1 MDSGPQILQKLLPSY
16 LELLHV
22 EDVKPHLLAGGAIT
36 IHEYEE
42 IQISTSFPTQ
52 RALAE
57 RLLVL
62 LMRKGPDCAIHL
74 LQALEKTVQC
84 VSPQLSHYQLITEL
98 KGALVTTGRPF
109 LPSCGIPFLPSC
121 GRPFLPSCGMQAKSV
136 EQSTGVPNGFF
147 GVDTNDGEYTLVTEK

>member
-1 MDSGPQILQKLLPSY
+1 MVRDLYDFKMDSGPQILQKLLPSC

-42 IQISTSFPTQ
+42 IQISTSLPTQ

-57 RLLVL
+57 RLLVV

-74 LQALEKTVQC
+74 LQALEMTVQC
-84 VSPQLSHYQLITEL
+84 VSPQLSHYQLISAL
-98 KGALVTTGRPF
+98 KGALVTSGRPF
-109 LPSCGIPFLPSC
+109 LL
-121 GRPFLPSCGMQAKSV
+121 SCGMQAKSV
-136 EQSTGVPNGFF
+136 EQLQRTGVPNGFF
-147 GVDTNDGEYTLVTEK
+147 GVDTNNGEYTLVTER

>member
-1 MDSGPQILQKLLPSY
+1 MDSGPQILQKLLPSC

-22 EDVKPHLLAGGAIT
+22 EDVKPHLLAGGTIT

-42 IQISTSFPTQ
+42 IQISPSLPTK

-57 RLLVL
+57 RLLVV

-74 LQALEKTVQC
+74 LQALEVSVQC
-84 VSPQLSHYQLITEL
+84 VSPQLSHYQLISAL
-98 KGALVTTGRPF
+98 KGALVA
-109 LPSCGIPFLPSC
+109 

-136 EQSTGVPNGFF
+136 EQRTGVPNGFF
-147 GVDTNDGEYTLVTEK
+147 GVGTNDGEYTLVTER

>member
-1 MDSGPQILQKLLPSY
+1 MVRDLYDFKMDSGPQILQKLLPSC

-42 IQISTSFPTQ
+42 IQISTSLPTQ

-57 RLLVL
+57 RLLVV

-74 LQALEKTVQC
+74 LQALEVSVQC
-84 VSPQLSHYQLITEL
+84 VSPQLSHYQLISAL
-98 KGALVTTGRPF
+98 KGALVA
-109 LPSCGIPFLPSC
+109 
-121 GRPFLPSCGMQAKSV
+121 GRPFLPSCGMQAKCV
-136 EQSTGVPNGFF
+136 EQRTGVPNGFF
-147 GVDTNDGEYTLVTEK
+147 GEDTNDGEYTLVTER

>member
-1 MDSGPQILQKLLPSY
+1 M
-16 LELLHV
+16 

-42 IQISTSFPTQ
+42 IQISTSLPTQ

-57 RLLVL
+57 RLLVV

-74 LQALEKTVQC
+74 LQALEMTVQC
-84 VSPQLSHYQLITEL
+84 VSPQLSHYQLISAL
-98 KGALVTTGRPF
+98 KGALVA
-109 LPSCGIPFLPSC
+109 

-136 EQSTGVPNGFF
+136 EQRTGVPNGFF
-147 GVDTNDGEYTLVTEK
+147 GVDTNDGEYTLVTER